1 MNDFFARTNGF
12 VMEMVHACQ
21 GSAPARQ
28 QVSMLVGQMM
38 QDPSTFQLSQSLMQI
53 IVGERDRDLLSGHLD
68 GEPRQLVNWI
78 LDELAST
85 HS

>member
-1 MNDFFARTNGF
+1 MDDFFARTNSF

-21 GSAPARQ
+21 GSGPARQ

-38 QDPSTFQLSQSLMQI
+38 QEPSTFQLSQSLMQI
-53 IVGERDRDLLSGHLD
+53 IGGERDRALLTGQLD
-68 GEPRQLVNWI
+68 GEPLRLVTWI

>member
-1 MNDFFARTNGF
+1 MDDFFARTNGF

-21 GSAPARQ
+21 GSTGARQ

-53 IVGERDRDLLSGHLD
+53 IVGERDRALLTGPLD
-68 GEPRQLVNWI
+68 GEPLQLVNWI
-78 LDELAST
+78 LDELASIR
-85 HS
+85 S